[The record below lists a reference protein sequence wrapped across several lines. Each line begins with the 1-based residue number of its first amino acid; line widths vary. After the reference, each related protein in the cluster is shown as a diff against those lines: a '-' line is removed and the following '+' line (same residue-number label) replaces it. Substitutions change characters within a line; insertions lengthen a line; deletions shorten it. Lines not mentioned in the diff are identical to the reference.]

1 MEPSNL
7 HAVSKSSGRR
17 MQPSESGSQ
26 VGERSMRAL
35 QLIHRQAR
43 SEVPAGRYEGD
54 FAETR
59 PRKSE
64 TPNLSEFPMPGL
76 SALSRGDALTPS
88 GSEGFFKD
96 LSAEARYDFASLAT
110 HFRCPGSTVLIS
122 EAQEPSRILFLLEGG
137 VNISMNSSD
146 GRRLLL
152 GVAGAGDTLGLTSA
166 ISGDSSEIRAQA
178 MYPCSIASLRRRDFL
193 GILSRHPSANQNV
206 ARELCAELARVRG
219 RLRTFGLTSSAM
231 ARLAHLLL
239 EWCGAGHPARDGI
252 QIKCALTHREIGEC
266 IGASR
271 ETVTRALA
279 DFKAHDLVRLHGSN
293 LVVTSPSALAT
304 YARVDSIPDPRRP
317 AA

>member
-1 MEPSNL
+1 
-7 HAVSKSSGRR
+7 
-17 MQPSESGSQ
+17 
-26 VGERSMRAL
+26 MRTL
-35 QLIHRQAR
+35 QLIHRQDKGQIQA
-43 SEVPAGRYEGD
+43 SPFQGD
-54 FAETR
+54 FAENR
-59 PRKSE
+59 PRTSE
-64 TPNLSEFPMPGL
+64 TPNLSEFPVPGL
-76 SALSRGDALTPS
+76 SALSRSQVRTPS

-96 LSAEARYDFASLAT
+96 LSAEARRDFAALAT

-122 EAQEPSRILFLLEGG
+122 EAQKPSRILFLLEGG

-178 MYPCSIASLRRRDFL
+178 MYPCSIASLRRGDFL

-206 ARELCAELARVRG
+206 ARELCADLARIRG
-219 RLRTFGLTSSAM
+219 RLRIFGLASSAM

-239 EWCGAGHPARDGI
+239 EWCGAGHPTREGI

-279 DFKAHDLVRLHGSN
+279 DFKAHGLVRLRGSN
-293 LVVTSPSALAT
+293 LVVTSPDALAS
-304 YARVDSIPDPRRP
+304 YARIDSLPGPHRP